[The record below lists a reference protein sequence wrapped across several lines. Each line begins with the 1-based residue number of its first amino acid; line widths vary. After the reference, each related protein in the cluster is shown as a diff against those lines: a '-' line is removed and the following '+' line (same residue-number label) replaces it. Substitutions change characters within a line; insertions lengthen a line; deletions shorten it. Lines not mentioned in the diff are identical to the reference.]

1 MSLISLVRADRYSDL
16 KTAIEKSVDLVG
28 FKLPSNL
35 RRIVVKPNLC
45 FYWHCSTG
53 HTTDPNFVA
62 GLIDFLRESLSSNL
76 EICVVESD
84 SSAMKCRYS
93 FKFLGYEKMA
103 KEKKITLVNLTEDK
117 SEEIKVKIANRSYT
131 FSLPNTI
138 KNAELFINVPKM
150 KYLGAK
156 AKMTCALKN
165 IFGCNPDPKKFKY
178 HGYLD
183 EAIVGLNRI
192 MKPNLCL
199 VDGIVVRGK
208 CTKKLGLVMA
218 STDPVATDSVV
229 AKIIGLNP
237 KKIGHVVLAENE
249 RLGQMKYKAVGE
261 SIQYF
266 AKLFPRRTIKDR
278 MRSTIVSLG
287 LSTLRK
293 LGLIPVHPY

>member
-1 MSLISLVRADRYSDL
+1 MSLVSLVRADRYSHL
-16 KTAIEKSVDLVG
+16 KTAIEKSVDLIG
-28 FKLPSNL
+28 FKLPSKL
-35 RRIVVKPNLC
+35 QRIVVKPNLL

-53 HTTDPNFVA
+53 HTTDPKFVA

-84 SSAMKCRYS
+84 ASAMKCRYS

-103 KEKKITLVNLTEDK
+103 KEKEITLVNLTEDK
-117 SEEIKVKIANRSYT
+117 SEKIKVEIADRSYT

-138 KNAELFINVPKM
+138 KNAELFINVPKIR
-150 KYLGAK
+150 YLPLV
-156 AKMTCALKN
+156 KMTCALKN
-165 IFGCNPDPKKFKY
+165 IYGCNPYPKKFKY
-178 HGYLD
+178 HPYLD
-183 EAIVGLNRI
+183 ETIVGLNKI

-199 VDGIVVRGK
+199 VDGIIVRGK

-218 STDPVATDSVV
+218 STDQVATDSAV

-237 KKIGHVVLAENE
+237 KKIGHLVLAENE
-249 RLGQMKYKAVGE
+249 RLGQMKYQVVGE
-261 SIQYF
+261 NVQYF
-266 AKLFPRRTIKDR
+266 SKLFPARTIKDR

-293 LGLIPVHPY
+293 LGLIPVQPF